1 MRISAEAHEGKADHP
16 LRRRCGARLSFTCK
30 AAVGSVAL
38 FALVLGSCTMSGP
51 VVSMP
56 ASVRGADLFA
66 AHCAACH
73 GSTGA
78 GRGPARIALEVRPRD
93 FRTESFRYVSTMN
106 YTPTQA
112 DLIQT
117 IRSGRRHGDMPAH
130 PQLTDEEVVLLAGYI
145 HEIARLGLIERL
157 TKDFADDP
165 TTTLEEI
172 NEIAGE
178 RLTPDEIIV
187 VPELAADFHPSMG
200 VARKLYVAACASCH
214 GPTGRGDGLDKPED
228 EHGNPIAVRDLT
240 LGAFRGGTNPKE
252 LFKRIR
258 CGIPGT
264 PMPSQY
270 GLTDEEIWE
279 LVYYSRFLA
288 GQR

>member
-1 MRISAEAHEGKADHP
+1 MRILAEAPEHKANRP
-16 LRRRCGARLSFTCK
+16 MRRRSGARWSLGCK
-30 AAVGSVAL
+30 AVLG
-38 FALVLGSCTMSGP
+38 LVTLLAFLLGSCKMSGP
-51 VVSMP
+51 LVPMP
-56 ASVRGADLFA
+56 PSPSGASLYA

-78 GRGPARIALEVRPRD
+78 GHGPARIALEVRPRD
-93 FRTESFRYVSTMN
+93 FRNESFRYVSTMN

-112 DLIQT
+112 DLVQT
-117 IRSGRRHGDMPAH
+117 IRSGRRYGEMPAH
-130 PQLTDEEVVLLAGYI
+130 PQLTDEEVALLAAYI
-145 HEIARLGLIERL
+145 HEIARLGLVERL

-165 TTTLEEI
+165 TTTLQEI

-187 VPELAADFHPSMG
+187 VPEPAAGFRPNTDVG
-200 VARKLYVAACASCH
+200 RKLYAAACASCH
-214 GPTGRGDGLDKPED
+214 GPTGRGDGLEKPED
-228 EHGNPIAVRDLT
+228 EHGHPIQVRDLT
-240 LGAFRGGTNPKE
+240 IGAFRGGTQPEE

-279 LVYYSRFLA
+279 LVYYTRFLA
-288 GQR
+288 GKR

>member
-1 MRISAEAHEGKADHP
+1 MRILAEAPEHKANRP
-16 LRRRCGARLSFTCK
+16 MPRRSGARWSLGCK
-30 AAVGSVAL
+30 AVLG
-38 FALVLGSCTMSGP
+38 LVTLPAFLLGSCKMSGP
-51 VVSMP
+51 VVPMP
-56 ASVRGADLFA
+56 PSESGADLFA

-78 GRGPARIALEVRPRD
+78 GEGPARIALEVRPRD

-112 DLIQT
+112 DLVQT

-130 PQLTDEEVVLLAGYI
+130 PQLTDQEVVLLAAYI
-145 HEIARLGLIERL
+145 HEIARLGLVERL

-187 VPELAADFHPSMG
+187 VPELAAGFRPNTSVG
-200 VARKLYVAACASCH
+200 RELYVAACASCH
-214 GPTGRGDGLDKPED
+214 GPTGRGDGLEKPED

-240 LGAFRGGTNPKE
+240 LGAFRGGTSPKE

-288 GQR
+288 GMR